1 MIATIVA
8 TAEKIVPEIVVFDGF
23 HMIAVIAVIEE
34 TSSGPDRDSGR
45 MFPQL
50 LKGSRIFALLP

>member
-8 TAEKIVPEIVVFDGF
+8 TAEKMVPEIVAIDGF
-23 HMIAVIAVIEE
+23 HMIAVIAVIAEKV
-34 TSSGPDRDSGR
+34 SRRPGLGR